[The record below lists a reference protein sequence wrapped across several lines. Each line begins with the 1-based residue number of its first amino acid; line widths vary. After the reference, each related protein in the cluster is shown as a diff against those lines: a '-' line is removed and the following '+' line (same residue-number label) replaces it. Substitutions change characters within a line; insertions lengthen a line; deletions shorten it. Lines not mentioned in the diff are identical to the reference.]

1 MNPISAAY
9 NPQVFTQHKSLS
21 SEQELAAVGHALSN
35 PFKHIDGV
43 TSTDFQSAFSG
54 DLSGV
59 QSSGVLS
66 NSVGDFIRDV
76 DAMSKR
82 AESARASLLSGE
94 SNNLHQAM
102 LASQEAGVSF
112 SLMVE
117 MRNKVLETY
126 QELMRLQV

>member
-9 NPQVFTQHKSLS
+9 NPQVFTQYKSLPP
-21 SEQELAAVGHALSN
+21 EQELAAVGEALSD
-35 PFKHIDGV
+35 PFKNVAGV
-43 TSTDFQSAFSG
+43 PVADFQSAFSG
-54 DLSGV
+54 E
-59 QSSGVLS
+59 SSGIKSSGALS

-76 DAMSKR
+76 DTMSKR